1 MQGQGENKDKE
12 NDNGNDKENDNGN
25 DKDRDRD
32 WDRDRDRDRA
42 KEKDKD
48 KVKVKDKDNDNDK
61 DKEEDRDRDKDKD
74 RDKDEDKDRDK
85 DKGIEL
91 HVEVI
96 FAFEFDLITL
106 SWKLSTLY
114 WKRGIFF
121 KQSFFMDSEKGIL
134 LIKYLEWWNVA
145 VRLDLFFLSR
155 VCIGFPP
162 IVELF
167 NHFSKHNSNFQ
178 ALSVPNEQLRAEW
191 LKYPVGIFPTGQK
204 AQEQARL
211 LFIPS
216 KVTVF
221 IYLISTE

>member
-1 MQGQGENKDKE
+1 M
-12 NDNGNDKENDNGN
+12 
-25 DKDRDRD
+25 
-32 WDRDRDRDRA
+32 
-42 KEKDKD
+42 
-48 KVKVKDKDNDNDK
+48 
-61 DKEEDRDRDKDKD
+61 
-74 RDKDEDKDRDK
+74 
-85 DKGIEL
+85 
-91 HVEVI
+91 EVI

-114 WKRGIFF
+114 WKKGIFF

-145 VRLDLFFLSR
+145 VRLDLPWSAGNDKNLFFFLSR

-167 NHFSKHNSNFQ
+167 YHFSKHNSNFQ

-191 LKYPVGIFPTGQK
+191 LKYPVSIFSTGQK